1 MTITR
6 WNGTNGFN
14 GCHGEQGSR
23 QESHGRSA
31 GSAGASMLQTPTRT
45 GRLLSIRGAHTWQL
59 SLLDLSQAMKS
70 LQLCQPQASENGPD
84 TTERA
89 PLDARVWGAVRVPG
103 STRHQDARMSL
114 VFVSGSDW
122 PPAPAR
128 FNAPRGGLRAA
139 GICNQFVAA
148 QVEETEPRSAAG
160 LWPGRRC
167 SVDAGGG
174 SRAAET
180 RAAGETGSDEPRCT

>member
-1 MTITR
+1 
-6 WNGTNGFN
+6 
-14 GCHGEQGSR
+14 
-23 QESHGRSA
+23 
-31 GSAGASMLQTPTRT
+31 MLQTPTRT

-84 TTERA
+84 TAERA

-128 FNAPRGGLRAA
+128 FNASQGGLRAA
-139 GICNQFVAA
+139 SICNQFVAA
-148 QVEETEPRSAAG
+148 QVEETEPRSAAS
-160 LWPGRRC
+160 LWPGRRDP
-167 SVDAGGG
+167 VDAGEG

-180 RAAGETGSDEPRCT
+180 RAARENWLRRAQVHLGLSQRT

>member
-1 MTITR
+1 
-6 WNGTNGFN
+6 
-14 GCHGEQGSR
+14 
-23 QESHGRSA
+23 
-31 GSAGASMLQTPTRT
+31 MLQTPTRT

-139 GICNQFVAA
+139 SIRNKRCVSSVSTDARATFPGLILGAPCRRLQAIIARGTSVVLSISHEPSAESHGRIRA
-148 QVEETEPRSAAG
+148 CCCETLHEH
-160 LWPGRRC
+160 W
-167 SVDAGGG
+167 V
-174 SRAAET
+174 T
-180 RAAGETGSDEPRCT
+180 

>member
-1 MTITR
+1 
-6 WNGTNGFN
+6 
-14 GCHGEQGSR
+14 
-23 QESHGRSA
+23 
-31 GSAGASMLQTPTRT
+31 
-45 GRLLSIRGAHTWQL
+45 
-59 SLLDLSQAMKS
+59 MKS

-139 GICNQFVAA
+139 RIRNKLVAA

-160 LWPGRRC
+160 LWPGRRD
-167 SVDAGGG
+167 SVGAGGG

-180 RAAGETGSDEPRCT
+180 SASGAAPSGTEPLEYTRNATKRVRHPAHAQGTR

>member
-6 WNGTNGFN
+6 RNGANGFN
-14 GCHGEQGSR
+14 GCPGEQGSR

-103 STRHQDARMSL
+103 STRHQDARKTL
-114 VFVSGSDW
+114 
-122 PPAPAR
+122 AL
-128 FNAPRGGLRAA
+128 LRARTGRRRRRGPTRREEA
-139 GICNQFVAA
+139 CA
-148 QVEETEPRSAAG
+148 QRVYATNSSPRKSKKPSRGAAG

-174 SRAAET
+174 SRAEET